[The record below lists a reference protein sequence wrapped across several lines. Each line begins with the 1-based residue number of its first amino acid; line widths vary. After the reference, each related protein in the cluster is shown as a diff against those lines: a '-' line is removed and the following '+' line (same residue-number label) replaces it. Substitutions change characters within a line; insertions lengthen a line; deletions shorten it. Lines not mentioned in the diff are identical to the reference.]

1 LSSIKFSKKYE
12 PLFQLLKS
20 DNDYKDVDTVLV
32 SGGRDSGKTFG
43 VGCVCV
49 LATADW
55 NHRLLYTRY
64 TMSSTDNSITAA
76 LENRMELFG
85 LLDEFVYANH
95 DYYHK
100 NSKGKI
106 SITGHKTSSGNQ
118 SAKLKSLEDYSM
130 FVTEEGEEL
139 PSYEDWKKIKLS
151 IRAKD
156 VQCINVIVFNPPT
169 KKHWLYSQ
177 FYEGVPDGFNG
188 VIGNVMYI
196 HTNYLDLGKENI
208 AIQNWNEY
216 ERLRLVYEYYLSLS
230 KEERE
235 QLPTKII
242 REYKEYKNIVL
253 GSFRD
258 TAEGVIFDY
267 SIGEFP
273 EDNTGLVFIGA
284 DQGFTHPTAF
294 VKICVDRKNKKLYAK
309 ELFYK
314 TNQTTSQIYDEIKE
328 PCGYTRVWCD
338 SAVPMF
344 IADLKRKGLN
354 IYSCKKPKIND
365 SINAILDYELIID
378 KNSLNL
384 QTELDNYSWSTKDKE
399 VPIDDFNH
407 AIDAMR
413 YAFTEATSK
422 RYKA

>member
-1 LSSIKFSKKYE
+1 LSSIKFSNKYK

-20 DNDYKDVDTVLV
+20 DNEYKEVDTVLV

-43 VGCVCV
+43 VGCACV

-235 QLPTKII
+235 QLPTKIV

-267 SIGEFP
+267 TIGDFP
-273 EDNTGLVFIGA
+273 TDNTGLVFVGA

-314 TNQTTSQIYDEIKE
+314 TNQTTTQIFEEVKDSV
-328 PCGYTRVWCD
+328 GYTRVWCD

>member
-1 LSSIKFSKKYE
+1 MSLIKFSKKYQ
-12 PLFQLLKS
+12 PLFQLLKP
-20 DNDYKDVDTVLV
+20 DNQFKDVDTVLI
-32 SGGRDSGKTFG
+32 SGGRDSSKTFSG
-43 VGCVCV
+43 GSACV
-49 LATADW
+49 LGAADW
-55 NHRLLYTRY
+55 NHRILYTRY

-76 LENRMELFG
+76 LENRMEMLG

-95 DYYHK
+95 DYHHK
-100 NSKGKI
+100 TSKGKI

-130 FVTEEGEEL
+130 FVTDEGEEL

-156 VQCINVIVFNPPT
+156 VQCLNIIIFNPPT
-169 KKHWLYSQ
+169 KKHWLYPQ
-177 FYEGVPDGFNG
+177 FYEGVQEGFNG

-196 HTNYLDLGKENI
+196 HTTYLDNGKENI
-208 AIQNWNEY
+208 APQNWNEY
-216 ERLRLVYEYYLSLS
+216 ERLREVYEYYLSVPTS
-230 KEERE
+230 ERE
-235 QLPTKII
+235 QLSTKII
-242 REYKEYKNIVL
+242 REYKEYKNVIL

-258 TAEGVIFDY
+258 TAEGVIFNY
-267 SIGEFP
+267 TIGDFP
-273 EDNTGLVFIGA
+273 SDNAGLVFIGA

-294 VKICVDRKNKKLYAK
+294 IKICVDRKNKKLYAK

-314 TNQTTSQIYDEIKE
+314 TNQVTSQIFDEVKE
-328 PCGYTRVWCD
+328 QCGHTRIWCD

-365 SINAILDYELIID
+365 SINAILDYELIVD

-384 QTELDNYSWSTKDKE
+384 QTELDNYSWSSKDKE
-399 VPIDDFNH
+399 VPIDEFNH

-422 RYKA
+422 RYKS